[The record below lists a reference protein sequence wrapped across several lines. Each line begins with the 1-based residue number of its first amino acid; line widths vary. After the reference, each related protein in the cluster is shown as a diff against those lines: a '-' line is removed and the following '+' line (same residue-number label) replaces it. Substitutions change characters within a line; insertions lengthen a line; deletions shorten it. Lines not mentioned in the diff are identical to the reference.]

1 MSSLHA
7 RRAWFDDEDLD
18 QELIC
23 RELEHRA
30 DRRQAGRD
38 KIDIIRGWTHHGAE
52 LKEVNDRQCENREA
66 NHHEEGEGL
75 GLLTESH
82 PDDRQDSKLRLVE
95 LKACLK
101 GRELQIVEMM
111 EAGYQQLEIAHA
123 LNVTGPRISQILKGI
138 RDRLGNNE

>member
-7 RRAWFDDEDLD
+7 KRPWFDDEDLD

-52 LKEVNDRQCENREA
+52 LKEVNDYQCENKEA
-66 NHHEEGEGL
+66 SNGESEGL
-75 GLLTESH
+75 GLVTEAH
-82 PDDRQDSKLRLVE
+82 PDDRQDSKLRIVE
-95 LKACLK
+95 LKASLK

-111 EAGYQQLEIAHA
+111 QAGYQQLEIAQA
-123 LNVTGPRISQILKGI
+123 LNVTGPRISQILKNI
-138 RDRLGNNE
+138 RDRLGDND